1 MAAYWPSAK
10 GEVADI
16 MNAIPKVVFSRT
28 LERADW
34 NNTTLVKGAAEEEVP
49 RLSHPQGTD
58 R

>member
-1 MAAYWPSAK
+1 
-10 GEVADI
+10 